1 MKIHI
6 ETNRLILRRLIDT
19 DAEGIFKLDSNP
31 RVHEY
36 LGKKPISIL
45 TEAKDIIINIQQQ
58 YEKYDIG
65 RLAIIDKST
74 NDFIGW
80 AGLKYETDLRKEF
93 HYYDI
98 GYRLREEYWGK
109 GIGTEAAIASL
120 YHGFND
126 LKLNKICAA
135 AEIPNIGSNKILQKI
150 GLKPSGQ
157 FIYDDTLLNWY
168 GLTRKEWLSSN

>member
-19 DAEGIFKLDSNP
+19 DAEGMFKLDSNP

-36 LGKKPISIL
+36 LGKKPISTL
-45 TEAKDIIINIQQQ
+45 NEAKKTIENIQQQ
-58 YEKYDIG
+58 YKRYGIG
-65 RLAIIDKST
+65 RLAIIDKKT

-80 AGLKYETDLRKEF
+80 AGLKYETELRKEF

-98 GYRLREEYWGK
+98 GYRLREEYWGM

-120 YHGFND
+120 HHGFND
-126 LKLNKICAA
+126 LKLDKICAA
-135 AEIPNIGSNKILQKI
+135 AEIPNIGSNKILQNI
-150 GLKPSGQ
+150 GLKASGQ

-168 GLTRKEWLSSN
+168 ELTREEWLSNK